1 MFKLKKIAFFWSLAT
16 DAGHA
21 TEGAVEEDLTDN
33 DSSKDPIFMPRRQD
47 IDSDD
52 FNPTENMPTNDTD
65 QSNFD
70 VSELFKTRNLQSK
83 EAREVEGSR
92 NIDSLKALADHIH
105 SKRLDTR
112 QPVYG
117 DENCF
122 FSTAWLYAVNVV
134 YAFFLRMQL
143 CKHKKDKLHVDQ

>member
-1 MFKLKKIAFFWSLAT
+1 MSLAT

-70 VSELFKTRNLQSK
+70 VNELFKTPNLQSK
-83 EAREVEGSR
+83 EAKEVEGSR
-92 NIDSLKALADHIH
+92 NIHSIQALADHIH
-105 SKRLDTR
+105 SKRLDNLSRANGLTR
-112 QPVYG
+112 ESVYG
-117 DENCF
+117 DGDCF
-122 FSTAWLYAVNVV
+122 FSAAL
-134 YAFFLRMQL
+134 
-143 CKHKKDKLHVDQ
+143 